1 MYLRHTTRRKDGKV
15 HRYWRLVRSVRVG
28 RKVIQQTV
36 AHLGELD
43 AEGRA
48 RAKALARAITG
59 NREQPDLFEPTDA
72 DETIPVRLKRI
83 RLERGRT
90 FGDVWLGWTLWRAL
104 RLDEAVARLLPEGR
118 EAVPWATMA
127 AVLVLA
133 RLCEP
138 SSELHI
144 AETWYRGTALE
155 DLLPLPVPLV
165 NDDRLYRALD
175 RLLPHKRALE
185 QHLVARLGEL
195 FALDY
200 DLLLYDVT
208 SVYFEGVAE
217 ANALA
222 ARGHSRDHRAD
233 CKQVCLALVV
243 TREGMPVGYEVFAGN
258 RADVTTV
265 EEIVEAMEGR
275 FGLAQRIWVMDRGM
289 ASAENLSWLQ
299 ASGRRYLIGASRG
312 EVKKWS
318 RELAEERDW
327 QTVRD
332 GVEAKLCRG
341 PEGAET
347 FLLSLAGTAR
357 EGARHARALRHPH
370 RGGAR
375 DGAAD
380 RARPATARAQCAGAP
395 DR

>member
-36 AHLGELD
+36 AHLGELE

-104 RLDEAVARLLPEGR
+104 RLDDLLARLVPEGR

-127 AVLVLA
+127 SVLVLA
-133 RLCEP
+133 RLSEP

-144 AETWYRGTALE
+144 AETWYRSTALE
-155 DLLPLPVPLV
+155 DLLALPAPLV

-175 RLLPHKRALE
+175 RLLVHKAALQ

-208 SVYFEGVAE
+208 SVYFEGAAE
-217 ANALA
+217 GNPLA
-222 ARGHSRDHRAD
+222 QRGHSRDHRAD

-243 TREGMPVGYEVFAGN
+243 SREGMPIGDEVFAGN
-258 RADVTTV
+258 RFARR
-265 EEIVEAMEGR
+265 IEA
-275 FGLAQRIWVMDRGM
+275 GL
-289 ASAENLSWLQ
+289 
-299 ASGRRYLIGASRG
+299 
-312 EVKKWS
+312 
-318 RELAEERDW
+318 
-327 QTVRD
+327 
-332 GVEAKLCRG
+332 
-341 PEGAET
+341 
-347 FLLSLAGTAR
+347 
-357 EGARHARALRHPH
+357 
-370 RGGAR
+370 
-375 DGAAD
+375 
-380 RARPATARAQCAGAP
+380 
-395 DR
+395 